1 MTYLIRLPQIPALLV
16 MSLMQTAG
24 HTTVVFTVRYLP
36 LPTAEFNKVDEKW
49 NGIQLCAL
57 IPSGEKWNGIQLC
70 LFNSI
75 GREME
80 RNTVVCTNSIGRE
93 VE

>member
-1 MTYLIRLPQIPALLV
+1 MTYLIPLPQIPALLV

-24 HTTVVFTVRYLP
+24 HTTVVLTVRYLP

-49 NGIQLCAL
+49 HGIQLTVL
-57 IPSGEKWNGIQLC
+57 IPSGEKWNGIRLC

-80 RNTVVCTNSIGRE
+80 WNTVV
-93 VE
+93 

>member
-70 LFNSI
+70 IFNSI

-80 RNTVVCTNSIGRE
+80 WNTFVFI
-93 VE
+93 